1 MNLKIAVAQISTDPG
16 SIQDNTEKII
26 QYIKKAKSEDADILV
41 FPELTIPGYMSL
53 DLMLQND
60 YIKQNLKALKKII
73 GVPSETLRD
82 IRTGHIKSP
91 GIATLQKIAAHYQLP
106 QRACQKNRNVK
117 EAHV

>member
-1 MNLKIAVAQISTDPG
+1 MLSGDLSLIMVG
-16 SIQDNTEKII
+16 MF
-26 QYIKKAKSEDADILV
+26 DIHAFVVGKLNA
-41 FPELTIPGYMSL
+41 ETRS
-53 DLMLQND
+53 
-60 YIKQNLKALKKII
+60 LKALKKII